1 MSEKVVVYNT
11 VEDITSAINNRN
23 LNAAALNTWAQNMQN
38 KNENMQQLRQLLEK
52 SLTSGAD
59 TINKTIIGPTEV
71 VKLNGEEVT
80 RQKPT
85 GYDWNAEQ
93 GQYVRNNIPMSNE
106 NFNPG
111 ITDIHQQRAS
121 EYNAKNISDLQ
132 NKVNPTLQYQRGRD
146 TKNMVTRLL
155 LGAGLLLQ

>member
-1 MSEKVVVYNT
+1 MSDKVVVYNT
-11 VEDITSAINNRN
+11 VEDITNAINNRN

-80 RQKPT
+80 RQQPT
-85 GYDWNAEQ
+85 GYHWDAEA
-93 GQYVRNNIPMSNE
+93 GKYVDSGIPMANP
-106 NFNPG
+106 NFNKG
-111 ITDIHQQRAS
+111 INDIFQQRAS

-132 NKVNPTLQYQRGRD
+132 NKVNPTLNYQRGRD

-155 LGAGLLLQ
+155 LGAGLLMQ

>member
-38 KNENMQQLRQLLEK
+38 KNENMEQLRNLLEK

-59 TINKTIIGPTEV
+59 TINKTVIGPTEV

-80 RQKPT
+80 RQQPT
-85 GYDWNAEQ
+85 GYVWDAGK
-93 GQYVRNNIPMSNE
+93 GQYVDSGIPMANP
-106 NFNPG
+106 NFNKG
-111 ITDIHQQRAS
+111 HDDIFQKRAS

-132 NKVNPTLQYQRGRD
+132 NRVNPTLNYQRGRD